1 MYTHSSIPFG
11 HYQPLDSWMHRLDA
25 RVKIIPV
32 LLVMLLALL
41 TESLLFYSIILVLLL
56 LVLATTGVAPTTM
69 MRSIRPVLLMV
80 LVTALYH
87 LIFTARDSKALMSIF
102 GFALTEGGVV
112 QAAFFSLRLLIFVTV
127 AFLVTLTSSP
137 SDLAEALVSLLKP
150 LERIRVPVAELGLIL
165 FMAIRFIPIL
175 ADEFTAI
182 KHAQMVRGVSF
193 EGSMLRRIRLSLA
206 LLLPVF
212 VAAISRAD
220 DLAVA
225 MEARGYRSDRP
236 RSVFSQAAIGG
247 PEIMFVV
254 FSSATILML
263 YRWVG

>member
-1 MYTHSSIPFG
+1 MHTNSSIPFG

-32 LLVMLLALL
+32 LLVMILALL
-41 TESLLFYSIILVLLL
+41 TESLIFYAVILGLL
-56 LVLATTGVAPTTM
+56 LVTLASTGVAPTTL
-69 MRSIRPVLLMV
+69 MRSILPILLMV
-80 LVTALYH
+80 LVTAVYH
-87 LIFTARDSKALMSIF
+87 LLFTARDSRVIVSIL
-102 GFALTEGGVV
+102 GFALTEGGVL

-137 SDLAEALVSLLKP
+137 SDLAEALVALLKP
-150 LERIRVPVAELGLIL
+150 LEKIRVPVVELGLIL

-182 KHAQMVRGVSF
+182 RRAQMVRGVSF
-193 EGSMLRRIRLSLA
+193 EGSLVRRLRLSLA

-225 MEARGYRSDRP
+225 MEARGYRSERA
-236 RSVFSQAAIGG
+236 RTVYSHASIGG

-254 FSSATILML
+254 LSTATILML